1 MSKISGRLPIAS
13 SRRLSASINNKAQRP
28 RSSYS
33 LISGTNSEETANN
46 VSFNSTNTTTTN
58 KDNDNHNN
66 QNTETL
72 SIKEGLKIF
81 NIASKT
87 NSIENS
93 ISQLTK
99 QQSLE
104 NKNNNAGLFIIL
116 YLNYFYIKK

>member
-1 MSKISGRLPIAS
+1 MSKISGRLPMVS

-46 VSFNSTNTTTTN
+46 VSFNSTNTTTTD
-58 KDNDNHNN
+58 KENDNHNS
-66 QNTETL
+66 QNTETP
-72 SIKEGLKIF
+72 SIKEGLKFF
-81 NIASKT
+81 NNASKT
-87 NSIENS
+87 NGIETNS

-104 NKNNNAGLFIIL
+104 SKNNNAGLFFCIL
-116 YLNYFYIKK
+116 FKLFLY